1 MKKLNKNLLTFFGLV
16 FGIVFANLSFANS
29 NYSDNYIPAE
39 QFVCLSNPVNF
50 QISPDGKHMLIRNTV
65 KDNVCDIEQDKVKQ
79 IEDEYY
85 DRGLLLL
92 NLDTNEVTELSDGS
106 LENGISSAGWLNN
119 NRIWF
124 IPRYKIGQT
133 MKSFSTY
140 AMDLDGTNRKMIK
153 EGGRW
158 TQRIYD
164 KAYDDPSNIY
174 VITNER
180 RDMIFDFYKLNI
192 YNGVKKRIALGLD
205 IGDMKGKAILGYLG
219 GDNKLP
225 LGLVIDDGA
234 KRIIY
239 MYDQKQKKWN
249 EHFTFNCQEP
259 GFIPIGTYKGQIVV
273 SGSKFSPSGTLIEE
287 NDTNAI
293 YLYNHKTREFSQK
306 LYQDKRYDVGG
317 FTGSC
322 RPASGSS
329 LSNIGSGE
337 MSALSYETHNVEYVF
352 FDKDAEQT
360 YVAIKSLFPN
370 DNVRIQSSDTKGNR
384 MVVTVSGTNNPG
396 EYFYVDLAKGEVK
409 SLHKT
414 RPWLDRSKLPAA
426 KSVIYTARDGLEI
439 PALLTLTKE
448 KTDKNMLIIMPHG
461 GPNTKQ
467 YIGFDSWAQF
477 LVNRGYNVLQPDFR
491 GSTGL
496 GTNHYVS
503 GNMQWGKKMQD
514 DLTDGVNWAIDNGYA
529 DPDRVCIAGASYGGY
544 ATMAGLV
551 FTPEVYRCG
560 INAIGVTDMQQLL
573 DNYARKA
580 SKFQSWDEEPLMEWG
595 DFSTEEGKKYTEEIS
610 PILHVQKIKAPVLV
624 LQGSND
630 YIVPPFHAR
639 DLIKKL
645 EQYGK
650 TYDAMF
656 QAQEGHCVTG
666 CGELAALEYLQI
678 QEEFLEKYLAN

>member
-1 MKKLNKNLLTFFGLV
+1 MTKINCKPLKLLSLLCIFFTSSYAV
-16 FGIVFANLSFANS
+16 ANS
-29 NYSDNYIPAE
+29 EQTDNYIPAE
-39 QFVCLSNPVNF
+39 YFVCASNPVSF
-50 QISPDGKHMLIRNTV
+50 QISPNGKYMLIRNTLR
-65 KDNVCDIEQDKVKQ
+65 DNVCDIEQDKVKRV
-79 IEDEYY
+79 EDEFYN
-85 DRGLLLL
+85 RGLLLL
-92 NLDTNEVTELSDGS
+92 NLDTDEITELSDGS
-106 LENGISSAGWLNN
+106 LESGISNAGWLNN
-119 NRIWF
+119 QRIWF
-124 IPRYKIGQT
+124 TPRYKLGQT

-180 RDMIFDFYKLNI
+180 RDMIFDFYKLNV

-219 GDNKLP
+219 GENKKP
-225 LGLVIDDGA
+225 LGIIIDDGA

-239 MYDQKQKKWN
+239 MYDQSTNEWE

-259 GFIPIGTYKGQIVV
+259 GFIPIGTHKGQIVV
-273 SGSKFSPSGTLIEE
+273 SGSKFSPSGSLIEE

-293 YLYNHKTREFSQK
+293 YFYDHKTREFSDK
-306 LYQDKRYDVGG
+306 LYQDSRFDVSGL
-317 FTGSC
+317 TGSC
-322 RPASGSS
+322 RQASGRPYSS
-329 LSNIGSGE
+329 GGSGDI
-337 MSALSYETHNVEYVF
+337 SSINYETHNLEYVF
-352 FDKDAEQT
+352 FDKEAEQT
-360 YVAIKSLFPN
+360 YVSIKSLFPN
-370 DNVRIQSSDTKGNR
+370 DNVKIESSDLSSSR
-384 MVVTVSGTNNPG
+384 MVVRVTSTNNPG
-396 EYFYVDLAKGEVK
+396 EYFYVDINKGQVK

-426 KSVIYTARDGLEI
+426 QSVTYAARDGLEI

-448 KTDKNMLIIMPHG
+448 ETENNMLIIMPHG

-467 YIGFDSWAQF
+467 YIDFDSWAQF

-514 DLTDGVNWAIDNGYA
+514 DLTDGVNWAIENGYA
-529 DPDRVCIAGASYGGY
+529 DSDRVCIAGASYGGY

-551 FTPEVYRCG
+551 FTPDVYRCG

-580 SKFQSWDEEPLMEWG
+580 SKFQSWDKEPLMEWG
-595 DFSTEEGKKYTEEIS
+595 DFSTEEGKRYTEQIS

-650 TYDAMF
+650 TYEAMF

-666 CGELAALEYLQI
+666 CGELAGLEYLQI
-678 QEEFLEKYLAN
+678 QEEFLEKYLEN

>member
-1 MKKLNKNLLTFFGLV
+1 MKKNKAVINGLIISIAFLVSSETF
-16 FGIVFANLSFANS
+16 AQND
-29 NYSDNYIPAE
+29 DNFIPAE
-39 QFVCLSNPVNF
+39 QFVCLSNPVSF
-50 QISPDGKHMLIRNTV
+50 QISPDGKHMLITNTN

-79 IEDEYY
+79 IEDSFY
-85 DRGLLLL
+85 DRGLLLM
-92 NLDTNEVTELSDGS
+92 NLDTKETTMLSDGS
-106 LENGISSAGWLNN
+106 LESGISSAGWLNN
-119 NRIWF
+119 DRIWF
-124 IPRYKIGQT
+124 RPRYKMGQN
-133 MKSFSTY
+133 MKSFATY
-140 AMDLDGTNRKMIK
+140 AMNIDGTKRTAIK

-158 TQRIYD
+158 QQIIYNKD
-164 KAYDDPSNIY
+164 YSDPSNIY

-180 RDMIFDFYKLNI
+180 RDVIFDFYKLNI

-205 IGDMKGKAILGYLG
+205 VGDMKGKAILGYLADT
-219 GDNKLP
+219 DNQP

-239 MYDQKQKKWN
+239 MYDKDKRKWDN
-249 EHFTFNCQEP
+249 HFSFNCQEP
-259 GFIPIGTYKGQIVV
+259 GFLPIGTYNGKIVV
-273 SGSKFSPSGTLIEE
+273 SGSKFSPSGQLIEE

-293 YLYNHKTREFSQK
+293 YLYDHKKREFSGK
-306 LYQDKRYDVGG
+306 LYQDPRFDVGG
-317 FTGSC
+317 LTGSC
-322 RPASGSS
+322 RQASGNN
-329 LSNIGSGE
+329 LSN
-337 MSALSYETHNVEYVF
+337 SASNELSAINYDTHNLEYLF
-352 FDKDAEQT
+352 FDKDSEST
-360 YVAIKSLFPN
+360 YVAIKSLFPD
-370 DNVRIQSSDTKGNR
+370 DNVRIQTSNSDATR
-384 MVVTVSGTNNPG
+384 MVVSVSGTNNPG
-396 EYFYVDLAKGEVK
+396 EYFYVDINEGRVESLFK
-409 SLHKT
+409 S
-414 RPWLDRSKLPAA
+414 RPWLDRSKLSKA

-439 PALLTLTKE
+439 PALLTLTKK
-448 KTDKNMLIIMPHG
+448 KTDKNMLVIMPHG

-514 DLTDGVNWAIDNGYA
+514 DLTDGVLWAIENGYA
-529 DPDRVCIAGASYGGY
+529 DEDRVCIAGASYGGY

-551 FTPEVYRCG
+551 FTPDVYRCG

-573 DNYARKA
+573 DNYARRA

-595 DFSTEEGKKYTEEIS
+595 DFSTAEGKKYTEEIS

-630 YIVPPFHAR
+630 YVVPPFHAR

-645 EQYGK
+645 KQYGK
-650 TYDAMF
+650 TYEAMF

-678 QEEFLEKYLAN
+678 QEEFLEKYLEN